1 MEEGNLQGQNSSI
14 LSVNRLAVKS
24 NDGKHTHLLLT
35 IAPDGG
41 WAWVVLFVS
50 TWNCLCID
58 GVSLGYSVI
67 QDHVMKELKIDG
79 VQSSLCVA
87 MFNGI
92 VYLNG
97 PITAALANRF
107 GFRPLNLIGGVIGA
121 IGLLSCYFSNSYIFT
136 LTSFALVGGIGGSLI
151 YMVSMACPG
160 YWFETRRSLAFG
172 VSNSAT
178 GIAAFVIPAISE
190 VIVHKSSWTWVF
202 VLLGSMFFGAFLL
215 GFLLIKPPMLLMEME
230 APEPRA
236 VETNVTLSILNVRT
250 GGGRR
255 VDDKV
260 RDITY
265 SSTVVPPKTQLS
277 YTSVIEEPQ
286 RKCCR
291 CQTGEL
297 HTNIERPLYR
307 ADIFFQSRTD
317 AAAKNANMT
326 HTDYTLSVHNMA
338 TKQDILQN
346 FKCVCCPE
354 AITRPLKDMLSL
366 SLMKNFVYLVMLLD
380 TMLYFS
386 AVYVTYLFVPRTSR
400 RKGIDEGTSI
410 LILQLFGAFMAT
422 SRILLGLVFH
432 FFPDLPPHYF
442 AGINVFVG
450 GIFHAALALTTDK
463 ITSCIIGGISGF
475 LIGVWLPMRSILV
488 VRYIGLDKLT
498 NAMGMLFVFQ
508 AIGSFYGAPLA
519 ELLRESF
526 DEDYMTHY
534 FAGAMYVISG
544 ALILP
549 LEMLNSQNEIVSV
562 ERPMYKSDIFLASRT
577 DFMAKKQNMTQSD
590 YMMSV
595 HRMTTARDIEQQFEC
610 LCCPEAITRPLQE
623 MLGVALLKN
632 VVFWFLL
639 VGTLVYYSAI
649 FVTYLYMPRT
659 SERKGLGIKIG
670 LLSLQLFGLTTALTR
685 ISLGVVFH
693 FFPQLPPHYFTGAYV
708 VLGGICQLSMS
719 LTTNAIATC
728 TLGALVGFFTGVWLP
743 MRSILI
749 VRYMGLDKLTNAMG
763 MLFVFQAVGGLIGAP
778 AAETLIKFF
787 NEDYVSYYFSGS
799 LFTISGL
806 LIFPLECLNNIITK
820 KGRQN

>member
-1 MEEGNLQGQNSSI
+1 MNKTPNQPKPRPSTSERSQKPKNLT
-14 LSVNRLAVKS
+14 
-24 NDGKHTHLLLT
+24 HTLVT

-41 WAWVVLFVS
+41 WGWVILVVCM
-50 TWNCLCID
+50 WNCLCVD
-58 GVSLGYSVI
+58 SVI
-67 QDHVMKELKIDG
+67 LGFGAIQESILVEFKISA
-79 VQSSLCVA
+79 VEVSMLVSV
-87 MFNGI
+87 FNFL
-92 VYLNG
+92 VYING

-107 GFRPLNLIGGVIGA
+107 GFSVLNLTGGFLGSLSI
-121 IGLLSCYFSNSYIFT
+121 LSCYWINSFGGM
-136 LTSFALVGGIGGSLI
+136 LALYAVFPGIGASMLC
-151 YMVSMACPG
+151 MVAMACPG
-160 YWFETRRSLAFG
+160 YWFESKRSLAFG
-172 VSNSAT
+172 ITNSST
-178 GIAAFVIPAISE
+178 GITAMAVPALSKLI
-190 VIVHKSSWTWVF
+190 HDLYGWRWVLVF
-202 VLLGSMFFGAFLL
+202 LASMYFLAFLL
-215 GFLLIKPPMLLMEME
+215 GFLIRKPPMML
-230 APEPRA
+230 
-236 VETNVTLSILNVRT
+236 VEVEETQEFLVKPSATMSVVNVR
-250 GGGRR
+250 GAGKRK
-255 VDDKV
+255 VDDAILEFSQHNLKH
-260 RDITY
+260 
-265 SSTVVPPKTQLS
+265 SSKSPYMKSRLSVP
-277 YTSVIEEPQ
+277 SVIFTPESSRFQ
-286 RKCCR
+286 RCCNKMKC
-291 CQTGEL
+291 
-297 HTNIERPLYR
+297 
-307 ADIFFQSRTD
+307 A
-317 AAAKNANMT
+317 
-326 HTDYTLSVHNMA
+326 
-338 TKQDILQN
+338 
-346 FKCVCCPE
+346 CCKE
-354 AITRPLKDMLSL
+354 
-366 SLMKNFVYLVMLLD
+366 
-380 TMLYFS
+380 
-386 AVYVTYLFVPRTSR
+386 
-400 RKGIDEGTSI
+400 
-410 LILQLFGAFMAT
+410 
-422 SRILLGLVFH
+422 
-432 FFPDLPPHYF
+432 
-442 AGINVFVG
+442 
-450 GIFHAALALTTDK
+450 
-463 ITSCIIGGISGF
+463 
-475 LIGVWLPMRSILV
+475 
-488 VRYIGLDKLT
+488 
-498 NAMGMLFVFQ
+498 
-508 AIGSFYGAPLA
+508 
-519 ELLRESF
+519 
-526 DEDYMTHY
+526 
-534 FAGAMYVISG
+534 
-544 ALILP
+544 
-549 LEMLNSQNEIVSV
+549 NEIVSV